1 LSREAGPANRRL
13 VASFFTREQEFHGL
27 QAADVRAAAERCR
40 FEVEVLDAGD
50 NPVLQIQQLFRVIHA
65 PVEERPLALIVQT
78 RVPDGLER
86 VARNAIAAGIGWVL
100 LNRTAGYLETLRP
113 EHPGLIIT
121 SVTTDHEE
129 IGRIQARQFRA
140 LLPRGGS
147 VLYVQGP
154 PETAAAQAR
163 LTGME
168 AEIAGAGIEVKV
180 VAGEWTELSAERAV
194 SAWLRLKTSKLFRP
208 DLVGCQND
216 ALALGARKALLAYR
230 PEWARVPF
238 TGCDGLPE
246 GGQRLVRAGE
256 LAATIVLDSCA
267 GPAVELLD
275 GSLKSG
281 QRPPPTL
288 VIPPRSFP
296 PVEELGPAG
305 RS

>member
-1 LSREAGPANRRL
+1 MRRQADPAKRRL
-13 VASFFTREQEFHGL
+13 VASFFTREQEFQGL

-65 PVEERPLALIVQT
+65 PVEERPLALVVQT

-86 VARNAIAAGIGWVL
+86 VARNAVGAGIGWVL
-100 LNRTAGYLETLRP
+100 LNRTAGYLEALRA
-113 EHPGLIIT
+113 EHPGLVVT
-121 SVTTDHEE
+121 CVTTDHEE

-154 PETAAAQAR
+154 PETAGSQAR
-163 LTGME
+163 MKGMA
-168 AEIAGAGIEVKV
+168 AEMEGAGIEIKA
-180 VAGEWTELSAERAV
+180 VAADWTEASAERAV
-194 SAWLRLKTSKLFRP
+194 TAWLRLKTSKLFRP
-208 DLVGCQND
+208 DFVGCQND
-216 ALALGARKALLAYR
+216 ALALGARKALQAFR

-246 GGQRLVRAGE
+246 SGQRLVTEGE
-256 LAATIVLDSCA
+256 LAATIVIDSCA
-267 GPAVELLD
+267 GPAVELID
-275 GSLKSG
+275 SSLKSG
-281 QRPPPTL
+281 QPPPPIL

-296 PVEELGPAG
+296 PVEELGA
-305 RS
+305 